1 MDIKEISKQIHDN
14 AKAKGFWDKERNL
27 GEMLM
32 LIVSEVSEAM
42 EADRESRYYDPE
54 TRYRVGKDLSVNG
67 AKWAF
72 EIVDSNDDAWC
83 NWFRAEVKNTLPD
96 ELADAMIRIMDLAY
110 SRNIDLEWH
119 IKAKMRYN
127 AMRPHMHGKKY

>member
-1 MDIKEISKQIHDN
+1 MDIKATSKEIHEN

-42 EADRESRYYDPE
+42 EADRKAHYSDWVDMLPPFMTNIPDDEF
-54 TRYRVGKDLSVNG
+54 K
-67 AKWAF
+67 KIF
-72 EIVDSNDDAWC
+72 E
-83 NWFRAEVKNTLPD
+83 REVKNTFED
-96 ELADAMIRIMDLAY
+96 ELADAVIRILDLSH

-119 IKAKMRYN
+119 IKQKMRYN